1 MNIDYISDFLEIA
14 ECGNFL
20 EAADSLNISQST
32 LSKHIQSLE
41 KKLGIEL
48 FDRTT
53 RKVSL
58 SPGGKLFLPFA
69 RHLED
74 TYYDLLG
81 ELKEFKSE
89 HSQQLSIGCM
99 PLMANYDVMKVVA
112 DFKMENPKT
121 EFKLI
126 EYNAYTGKG
135 ICESLLNFE
144 FDLAFCD
151 PATINLDQVETTH
164 FISDHLVA
172 MLPKDHPLAAEEII
186 NIKLLSDQK
195 LLLMDRTTPFYNMY
209 QSLFASA
216 GINPDVV
223 FYGIR
228 IENFIEMASKNM
240 GIAIL
245 MKRHIVNHTNQG
257 VVIRKIHPT
266 FSRTFSFVRM
276 INRHHSSVSK
286 KFWHYIESLNQE
298 KKEGKVVAP

>member
-20 EAADSLNISQST
+20 EAAGSLNISQST

-69 RHLED
+69 RQLED

-89 HSQQLSIGCM
+89 KSQQLSIGCM
-99 PLMANYDVMKVVA
+99 PLMANYGVMKVIA
-112 DFKMENPKT
+112 DFKVENPKT
-121 EFKLI
+121 EFNLI

-135 ICESLLNFE
+135 IYESLLNFE

-151 PATINLDQVETTH
+151 PATIKSDRVETLH
-164 FISDHLVA
+164 FTSDHLIAV
-172 MLPKDHPLAAEEII
+172 LPKDHPLTVEKTIDL
-186 NIKLLSDQK
+186 KLLGNQK
-195 LLLMDRTTPFYNMY
+195 LLLMDSTTPFYNIY
-209 QSLFASA
+209 QSLFKSL
-216 GINPDVV
+216 GINPEVV

-245 MKRHIVNHTNQG
+245 MKKHTVNHIKQG
-257 VVIRKIHPT
+257 IVIREIQPT
-266 FSRTFSFVRM
+266 FSRTFSLARM
-276 INRHHSSVSK
+276 INRHHSNISK
-286 KFWHYIESLNQE
+286 KFWHYIESFNKANRE
-298 KKEGKVVAP
+298 EG

>member
-58 SPGGKLFLPFA
+58 SHGGKLFLPFA
-69 RHLED
+69 RQLED
-74 TYYDLLG
+74 TYYDLLT

-89 HSQQLSIGCM
+89 KSQQLSIGCM
-99 PLMANYDVMKVVA
+99 PLMANYGVMKVIA
-112 DFKMENPKT
+112 DFKAENPGT
-121 EFKLI
+121 EFNLI

-135 ICESLLNFE
+135 IYESLLNFE

-151 PATINLDQVETTH
+151 PATIKPDRIETVH
-164 FISDHLVA
+164 FTSDHLVA
-172 MLPKDHPLAAEEII
+172 VLPEENPLAAEEIV
-186 NIKLLSDQK
+186 NIKLLENQK
-195 LLLMDRTTPFYNMY
+195 LLLMDWTTPFYNMY
-209 QSLFASA
+209 QSLFNSA
-216 GINPDVV
+216 EINPEVV

-245 MKRHIVNHTNQG
+245 MKKHTVNHIKQG
-257 VVIRKIHPT
+257 VVIREIHPT
-266 FSRTFSFVRM
+266 FSRTFSFARM
-276 INRHHSSVSK
+276 INRHHSVLSK
-286 KFWHYIESLNQE
+286 KFWDYLKSFNE
-298 KKEGKVVAP
+298 